1 MRSYSIP
8 DLLIGT
14 YYRPASLAR
23 RFDGG
28 VINFAEKRED
38 SVWVG
43 DEHEVFVIRY
53 KPESSIHDK
62 WATIAVRTANY

>member
-14 YYRPASLAR
+14 YYRPTSLAR
-23 RFDGG
+23 RHNRGI
-28 VINFAEKRED
+28 INFAEKRED

>member
-1 MRSYSIP
+1 MRSYSIT

-14 YYRPASLAR
+14 YYRPTSLIR
-23 RFDGG
+23 RHNGG
-28 VINFAEKRED
+28 IINYAEKRED

-43 DEHEVFVIRY
+43 DEHEVFVVRY
-53 KPESSIHDK
+53 KPENSIHDQ